1 MLPGRNG
8 LHGQKII
15 RMDAMRKSVREQR
28 QLWFRRL
35 DRTFWVIWAAL
46 PVVLWL
52 AYYRST
58 TAAGAIAESLTAE
71 QAKCAAIV
79 ADPLTMS
86 AKGQML
92 FWALFALGVSFY
104 AVLIGILHRMVNRF
118 ANGRIFVS
126 ETLQGVW
133 WMGIFLVVWP
143 FVDTITTNAVAYALY
158 KLGDIKFF
166 LPSYG
171 VDVSTVAGGVFLMAL
186 KFVIEHAILLQS
198 ENDLTI

>member
-1 MLPGRNG
+1 MG
-8 LHGQKII
+8 
-15 RMDAMRKSVREQR
+15 KSVREQR

-35 DRTFWVIWAAL
+35 DRAFWLIWAAL

-52 AYYRST
+52 AYDRTT
-58 TAAGAIAESLTAE
+58 TASATIAESLIGE

-79 ADPLTMS
+79 VNPLTMS
-86 AKGQML
+86 AKGQVL
-92 FWALFALGVSFY
+92 FWSLFALGVSFY

-143 FVDTITTNAVAYALY
+143 FVDTITTIAVTYALY
-158 KLGDIKFF
+158 QAGDIKFF

-171 VDVSTVAGGVFLMAL
+171 VDVGTVAGGVFLMAL
-186 KFVIEHAILLQS
+186 KFVIEQAILLQS

>member
-1 MLPGRNG
+1 MG
-8 LHGQKII
+8 
-15 RMDAMRKSVREQR
+15 KSVREQR

-35 DRTFWVIWAAL
+35 DRAFWLIWAAL

-52 AYYRST
+52 AYDRTT
-58 TAAGAIAESLTAE
+58 TASATIAESLIGE

-79 ADPLTMS
+79 ANPLTMS
-86 AKGQML
+86 AKGQVL
-92 FWALFALGVSFY
+92 FWSLFALGVSFY

-126 ETLQGVW
+126 ETLRGVW

-143 FVDTITTNAVAYALY
+143 FVDTITTIAVTYALY
-158 KLGDIKFF
+158 QAGDIKFF

-171 VDVSTVAGGVFLMAL
+171 VDVGTVASGVFLMAL
-186 KFVIEHAILLQS
+186 KFVIEQAILLQS